1 MQFRMLGPIEVVDHG
16 EQVPLG
22 GTKQR
27 ATLGF
32 LLLQTNKV
40 VATSHLMNAL
50 WGYDDVPAT
59 ARKILQNAVY
69 GLRNILSAGRA
80 GGDPGAAA
88 LLTQPP
94 GYMMR
99 VDPERVDLQLF
110 HKWVGQG
117 REQLARGAAEPASA
131 LLRDALALWRGP
143 ALADL
148 VEGGIQ
154 WPELATIEN
163 TRLDVMEDYFDAQL
177 ACGNHHS
184 VLAELERMVQS
195 EPLRERSCGQ
205 LMLALYRCGRQ
216 ADALNVYS
224 RVRAVLVESLGLEPG
239 RGLQQLQQ
247 AILVQDPALSLA
259 RPGTPDPFT
268 GRAEIRAGSTVPS
281 ATTPSAA
288 TPPAAPSPAVSPEQ
302 AERRPP
308 ETRVPPSQG
317 ITMPQQRVSEPA
329 APERR
334 TDSTR
339 RTVSAMSVRARLAPT
354 LADVAPKDVDALLE
368 SACHVVTEQVER
380 FGGTVTA
387 SIGSMSLAV
396 FGLDGPSDD
405 DARQAVLAALA
416 IRDLLDVPADGD
428 PEAPR
433 LAVQC
438 AVTTGEV
445 LLRHRSHEDTPTVIG
460 SVLDES
466 QAQLSDVPAGQV
478 RVTDSVRRASEH
490 AVRYR
495 LPDPASGSWEALGAR
510 DEGHAEEGGAEMY
523 EQDILRGLV
532 RRTRHRG
539 VPHLVTVLGERGT
552 GKTRLLRDF
561 ERWVTA
567 QADAPRILTGR
578 IPAAGE
584 DGHRLRLAAQI
595 LAAYCDAAPGED
607 ATAALTRT
615 VRKLFP
621 SERACALLVS
631 RLRPLV
637 TTDGI
642 GVDDRFGGPP
652 VTETMSAWAQL
663 FQQAACQEP
672 LVLCIDD
679 LHRAPDVV
687 LDAVEELAETAG
699 SGPLCVVVGAGPEL
713 LLRRPGWA
721 GGKSHATTVTLDRPE
736 RVTNE
741 QLVRLLLSASG
752 NEDVRTLT

>member
-1 MQFRMLGPIEVVDHG
+1 
-16 EQVPLG
+16 
-22 GTKQR
+22 
-27 ATLGF
+27 
-32 LLLQTNKV
+32 
-40 VATSHLMNAL
+40 
-50 WGYDDVPAT
+50 
-59 ARKILQNAVY
+59 
-69 GLRNILSAGRA
+69 
-80 GGDPGAAA
+80 
-88 LLTQPP
+88 
-94 GYMMR
+94 
-99 VDPERVDLQLF
+99 
-110 HKWVGQG
+110 
-117 REQLARGAAEPASA
+117 
-131 LLRDALALWRGP
+131 
-143 ALADL
+143 
-148 VEGGIQ
+148 
-154 WPELATIEN
+154 
-163 TRLDVMEDYFDAQL
+163 
-177 ACGNHHS
+177 
-184 VLAELERMVQS
+184 MV
-195 EPLRERSCGQ
+195 
-205 LMLALYRCGRQ
+205 
-216 ADALNVYS
+216 
-224 RVRAVLVESLGLEPG
+224 
-239 RGLQQLQQ
+239 
-247 AILVQDPALSLA
+247 
-259 RPGTPDPFT
+259 
-268 GRAEIRAGSTVPS
+268 RAEIRVGSTVPPVDPG
-281 ATTPSAA
+281 TLV
-288 TPPAAPSPAVSPEQ
+288 PAVPAVP
-302 AERRPP
+302 AEPRDTRPL
-308 ETRVPPSQG
+308 ETRVHPADA
-317 ITMPQQRVSEPA
+317 ITMPEQRTSEPA

-334 TDSTR
+334 PDSTR
-339 RTVSAMSVRARLAPT
+339 RRVSAMSVRARLAPT

-368 SACHVVTEQVER
+368 RACHLVTEQVER

-416 IRDLLDVPADGD
+416 IRDLLDVPADDD

-445 LLRHRSHEDTPTVIG
+445 LLRHRSHEDTPAVIG
-460 SVLDES
+460 AVLDES
-466 QAQLSDVPAGQV
+466 QAQLSEVPAGQV

-510 DEGHAEEGGAEMY
+510 DEGHAAESGDEMY

-552 GKTRLLRDF
+552 GKTRLLRNF

-567 QADAPRILTGR
+567 QADPPRILTGR

-584 DGHRLRLAAQI
+584 EGHRLRLAAQI
-595 LAAYCDAAPGED
+595 LAAYCGAAPGED

-621 SERACALLVS
+621 SERASALLVS

-637 TTDGI
+637 TTAGI

-652 VTETMSAWAQL
+652 ITETMSAWAQL
-663 FQQAACQEP
+663 FQQAACHEP

-679 LHRAPDVV
+679 LHRAPDAV

-741 QLVRLLLSASG
+741 QLVRLLLSANGS
-752 NEDVRTLT
+752 EDARTLT

>member
-16 EQVPLG
+16 EQMPLG

-69 GLRNILSAGRA
+69 GLRNILAAGRA
-80 GGDPGAAA
+80 EGDPGAAA

-110 HKWVGQG
+110 HKWVMQG
-117 REQLARGAAEPASA
+117 REQLARGAAESASA

-177 ACGNHHS
+177 ACGNHHL
-184 VLAELERMVQS
+184 VLAELERMVQN

-216 ADALNVYS
+216 VDALNVYS

-239 RGLQQLQQ
+239 RSLQQLQQ

-268 GRAEIRAGSTVPS
+268 ARPEIRVGPTVP
-281 ATTPSAA
+281 A
-288 TPPAAPSPAVSPEQ
+288 AAPAHPVAPAPAVSPEPRDPRTH
-302 AERRPP
+302 AP
-308 ETRVPPSQG
+308 RVAPADG
-317 ITMPQQRVSEPA
+317 ITMPEQRTSEPA
-329 APERR
+329 GFERR
-334 TDSTR
+334 PDSTR
-339 RTVSAMSVRARLAPT
+339 RKVCAMSVRARLAPT
-354 LADVAPKDVDALLE
+354 LADVAAKDVDALLE
-368 SACHVVTEQVER
+368 SACHIVTEQVER

-416 IRDLLDVPADGD
+416 IRDLLDAPADDD
-428 PEAPR
+428 PDAPR

-445 LLRHRSHEDTPTVIG
+445 LLRHRSNEDTPKVIG
-460 SVLDES
+460 AVLDES
-466 QAQLSDVPAGQV
+466 QAQLSEVPAGQV
-478 RVTDSVRRASEH
+478 RVTDPVRRASEH

-495 LPDPASGSWEALGAR
+495 LPDPASGSWEALEAR
-510 DEGHAEEGGAEMY
+510 DERYAEEGGAEMY

-561 ERWVTA
+561 ERWVAA

-595 LAAYCDAAPGED
+595 LAAYCGAAPGED

-615 VRKLFP
+615 VRRLFP

-637 TTDGI
+637 TTAGI

-652 VTETMSAWAQL
+652 LTETMSAWAQL
-663 FQQAACQEP
+663 FQQAACEEP

-679 LHRAPDVV
+679 LHRAPDAV
-687 LDAVEELAETAG
+687 LDAVEKLAETAG

-741 QLVRLLLSASG
+741 QLVRLLLSADGS
-752 NEDVRTLT
+752 EDARTLT

>member
-69 GLRNILSAGRA
+69 GLRNILSAGRVN
-80 GGDPGAAA
+80 GDPGAAA

-110 HKWVGQG
+110 HKWVVQG
-117 REQLARGAAEPASA
+117 REQLARGDAESASA

-154 WPELATIEN
+154 WPELATIES

-216 ADALNVYS
+216 VDALNVYS

-268 GRAEIRAGSTVPS
+268 ALPEIRVGSTVP
-281 ATTPSAA
+281 
-288 TPPAAPSPAVSPEQ
+288 PAAPAALVPAVS
-302 AERRPP
+302 AEPQDTRPL
-308 ETRVPPSQG
+308 ETRVHPADG
-317 ITMPQQRVSEPA
+317 ITMPEQRTSEPA
-329 APERR
+329 ARERR

-339 RTVSAMSVRARLAPT
+339 RRISAMSVRARLAPT
-354 LADVAPKDVDALLE
+354 LAEVDPKDVDALLE
-368 SACHVVTEQVER
+368 SACHLVTEQVER

-416 IRDLLDVPADGD
+416 IRDLLDVPAGDD

-445 LLRHRSHEDTPTVIG
+445 LLRHRSHEDTPAVIG
-460 SVLDES
+460 TVLDES
-466 QAQLSDVPAGQV
+466 QAQLSEVPAGQV

-510 DEGHAEEGGAEMY
+510 DEGHAEESGAEMY

-532 RRTRHRG
+532 RRTLHRG

-552 GKTRLLRDF
+552 GKTRLLRNF

-595 LAAYCDAAPGED
+595 LAAYCGAAPGED

-621 SERACALLVS
+621 SERASALLVS

-637 TTDGI
+637 TTAGI

-652 VTETMSAWAQL
+652 ITETMSAWAQL

-679 LHRAPDVV
+679 LHRAPDAV

-752 NEDVRTLT
+752 SEDARTLT

>member
-1 MQFRMLGPIEVVDHG
+1 MLGPIEVVDHG

-69 GLRNILSAGRA
+69 GLRNILSAGRVK
-80 GGDPGAAA
+80 GDPGAAA

-110 HKWVGQG
+110 HKWVVQG
-117 REQLARGAAEPASA
+117 REQLARGDAESASA

-216 ADALNVYS
+216 VDALNVYS

-268 GRAEIRAGSTVPS
+268 VRAEIRVGSTP
-281 ATTPSAA
+281 
-288 TPPAAPSPAVSPEQ
+288 PPAALLPAVSPEP
-302 AERRPP
+302 RDTRPLESRTHP
-308 ETRVPPSQG
+308 ADG
-317 ITMPQQRVSEPA
+317 ITMPEQRVSEPA
-329 APERR
+329 ARERR

-339 RTVSAMSVRARLAPT
+339 RRVSAMSVRARLAPT
-354 LADVAPKDVDALLE
+354 RADVTPKDADALLE
-368 SACHVVTEQVER
+368 SACHLVTEQVER

-416 IRDLLDVPADGD
+416 IRDLLDVPAGDD

-445 LLRHRSHEDTPTVIG
+445 LLRHRSHEDTPAVIG
-460 SVLDES
+460 TVLDES
-466 QAQLSDVPAGQV
+466 QAQLSEVPAGQV

-495 LPDPASGSWEALGAR
+495 LPDPASGSWEALGPR
-510 DEGHAEEGGAEMY
+510 DEGHAEDSGAEMY
-523 EQDILRGLV
+523 EQDLLRGLV

-552 GKTRLLRDF
+552 GKTRLLRNF

-567 QADAPRILTGR
+567 QPDAPRILTGR

-595 LAAYCDAAPGED
+595 LAAYCGAAPGED

-621 SERACALLVS
+621 SERASALLVS

-637 TTDGI
+637 TTAGI

-652 VTETMSAWAQL
+652 ITETMSAWAQL

-679 LHRAPDVV
+679 LHRAPDAV

-752 NEDVRTLT
+752 SEDARTLT

>member
-69 GLRNILSAGRA
+69 GLRNILSTGRVE
-80 GGDPGAAA
+80 GDPGAAA

-99 VDPERVDLQLF
+99 VDPERLDLQLF
-110 HKWVGQG
+110 HKWVAQG

-259 RPGTPDPFT
+259 RPGTPESFT
-268 GRAEIRAGSTVPS
+268 VRADILVGSTAPPVAAPVPPFSPEPAESLPRETPVPS
-281 ATTPSAA
+281 A
-288 TPPAAPSPAVSPEQ
+288 E
-302 AERRPP
+302 
-308 ETRVPPSQG
+308 G
-317 ITMPQQRVSEPA
+317 LTMPQQRVSEPA
-329 APERR
+329 VPEGR

-368 SACHVVTEQVER
+368 RACHLVTEQVER

-396 FGLDGPSDD
+396 FGLDGPSDG
-405 DARQAVLAALA
+405 DARHAVLAALA
-416 IRDLLDVPADGD
+416 IRDLLEVPADGD

-438 AVTTGEV
+438 AVTSGEV
-445 LLRHRSHEDTPTVIG
+445 LLRRRSHEDTPTVIG
-460 SVLDES
+460 SVLDEC
-466 QAQLSDVPAGQV
+466 QAQLAEVPAGQV
-478 RVTDSVRRASEH
+478 RVTDSVRLTSEH

-510 DEGHAEEGGAEMY
+510 DEGHAEESGAEMY

-561 ERWVTA
+561 ERWVRA
-567 QADAPRILTGR
+567 QSDAPRILTGR

-595 LAAYCDAAPGED
+595 LAAYCGAAPGEV
-607 ATAALTRT
+607 ATGALTRT

-621 SERACALLVS
+621 SERASALLVS

-637 TTDGI
+637 ATAGI

-663 FQQAACQEP
+663 FQQAACHEP

-679 LHRAPDVV
+679 LHRAPDAV

-752 NEDVRTLT
+752 NEDTRTLT

>member
-1 MQFRMLGPIEVVDHG
+1 MQFRMLGPIEVVDQG
-16 EQVPLG
+16 ERVPLG

-69 GLRNILSAGRA
+69 GLRNILASGQAA
-80 GGDPGAAA
+80 GDPGGAA
-88 LLTQPP
+88 LITQPP

-110 HKWVGQG
+110 HKWVAQG
-117 REQLARGAAEPASA
+117 REQLASGAAENASV

-148 VEGGIQ
+148 VESGIQ
-154 WPELATIEN
+154 WPELATLEN

-184 VLAELERMVQS
+184 VLAELERMVQC

-224 RVRAVLVESLGLEPG
+224 RVRAVLVETLGLEPG
-239 RGLQQLQQ
+239 RYLQHLQQ
-247 AILVQDPALSLA
+247 AILVQDPSLCLD

-268 GRAEIRAGSTVPS
+268 ARAESLVGSTM
-281 ATTPSAA
+281 
-288 TPPAAPSPAVSPEQ
+288 PPAAAPVPPVTPEPPAGS
-302 AERRPP
+302 PP
-308 ETRVPPSQG
+308 ETRPPVELF
-317 ITMPQQRVSEPA
+317 TMPQQRESEPA
-329 APERR
+329 VPEER

-339 RTVSAMSVRARLAPT
+339 RKVSAMSVRARLAPT
-354 LADVAPKDVDALLE
+354 RADVAPKDVDTLLE
-368 SACHVVTEQVER
+368 KACHLVTEQVER

-405 DARQAVLAALA
+405 DAPRAVRAALA
-416 IRDLLDVPADGD
+416 IRDLLEVPADD
-428 PEAPR
+428 PDAPR

-438 AVTTGEV
+438 AVTSGEV
-445 LLRHRSHEDTPTVIG
+445 LLRHRNHEDSPTVIG
-460 SVLDES
+460 SVLDEC
-466 QAQLSDVPAGQV
+466 QTQLSDVPAGQV
-478 RVTDSVRRASEH
+478 RVTDAVRRTSEH

-495 LPDPASGSWEALGAR
+495 LPDPASDSWEALGAR
-510 DEGHAEEGGAEMY
+510 AEGHTEESGAERY

-561 ERWVTA
+561 ERWVRT
-567 QADAPRILTGR
+567 QPDTPRILTGR

-584 DGHRLRLAAQI
+584 DGHRLRLAAEL
-595 LAAYCDAAPGED
+595 LAAYCGAAPGED
-607 ATAALTRT
+607 ATAALRRT
-615 VRKLFP
+615 VRTLFP
-621 SERACALLVS
+621 SERASALLVS

-637 TTDGI
+637 ATAGI

-652 VTETMSAWAQL
+652 VAETMSAWAQL

-679 LHRAPDVV
+679 LHRAPDAV

-721 GGKSHATTVTLDRPE
+721 GGKSHSTTVTLDRPE

-752 NEDVRTLT
+752 NEDARTLT